1 MSWEKIFEGVI
12 MGDEITV
19 EWYVDVDCDD
29 DYSVKVT
36 ATDKNPPQITPPII
50 GQGSVIIPL
59 PPHDPM
65 KKYTFE
71 YDNIDSMYEKFAGE
85 SGRTDEFAGELVK
98 AIQNQ

>member
-1 MSWEKIFEGVI
+1 MSWEKIFEGFV

-19 EWYVDVDCDD
+19 ERYVGGDSSDNHC
-29 DYSVKVT
+29 VKVT

-50 GQGSVIIPL
+50 DQGSIIFPM
-59 PPHDPM
+59 PPSEPT

-71 YDNIDSMYEKFAGE
+71 YSNIDDMYEKFAGD
-85 SGRTDEFAGELVK
+85 SGRTDEFTSELEK